1 MKLIRDLL
9 AMGGVDVSVFELIE
23 KHLYIKIA
31 ILVVALSLG
40 LSLVFASQKNLPQ
53 AVAVLPTSSD
63 FHHAKLVQKVH
74 LSHNTALYRFKI
86 PLPLGHMPGLLPD
99 PILGL
104 PIGQHISLTAEIN
117 GKEVQ
122 RKYTPTTLD
131 GEDPGHFHLVVKVS
145 WMPFV
150 KDDQQ
155 G

>member
-1 MKLIRDLL
+1 MKLIRDVLGL
-9 AMGGVDVSVFELIE
+9 AGIDVSVFELIE
-23 KHLYIKIA
+23 SHLYIKVG

-40 LSLVFASQKNLPQ
+40 LSLVFASQKNLPN

-74 LSHNTALYRFKI
+74 LSHNTALYRFQI
-86 PLPLGHMPGLLPD
+86 PHPVGHMPGLSPE

-117 GKEVQ
+117 GKEIQ

-145 WMPFV
+145 SGFPV
-150 KDDQQ
+150 VIS
-155 G
+155 